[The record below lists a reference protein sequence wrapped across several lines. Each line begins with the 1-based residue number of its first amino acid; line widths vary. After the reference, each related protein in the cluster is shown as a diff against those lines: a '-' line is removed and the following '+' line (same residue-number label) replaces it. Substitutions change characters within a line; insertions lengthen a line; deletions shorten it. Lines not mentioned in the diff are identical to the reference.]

1 MEALFAVE
9 MDKDSDAL
17 PRGFE
22 PMMATEIPGDPAHTY
37 GVTRDPAFSDAPLN
51 MAATETV
58 GKMHDLQGIAPTDH
72 NSGDMTFVGPVDHP
86 AAPAGQS
93 TGGAFGGGYG
103 KVS

>member
-1 MEALFAVE
+1 MT
-9 MDKDSDAL
+9 
-17 PRGFE
+17 
-22 PMMATEIPGDPAHTY
+22 ATEVMPGDPAHVY
-37 GVTRDPAFSDAPLN
+37 GLRPDPAFSDRPLN
-51 MAATETV
+51 QAATETV